1 MERIK
6 PHLALLI
13 GNSIWAIN
21 YPLYHIIF
29 SNGVRASAMLE
40 LSLVVAALFSFVP
53 LLWSKAERVER
64 GDIKFLVA
72 AAILSGLLRKG
83 LVIFSLSLTS
93 PVDASIIASLVPI
106 MALVVSVV
114 MGIDR
119 FTLPRVVGI
128 LLGMGGAMAIIL
140 SSNSSAVAHS
150 ALKGNMLMVVY
161 TLAAALYMVWLQ
173 PLFRRYKP
181 ITLLRW
187 VYSLSALMFL
197 PFSAE
202 AVATTPFSGMS
213 AHILLATIFVILV
226 PTFLPNLLLNYALGR
241 VTPTISSIY
250 SYIQPI
256 LAIAVSVWLGLDK
269 LRWEV
274 PVYGAVIIAGVA
286 LVIDS
291 YSRRGGAKGAPSDRQ
306 KVY

>member
-13 GNSIWAIN
+13 ANCIWAIN
-21 YPLYHIIF
+21 YPLYHIIYAH
-29 SNGVRASAMLE
+29 GIKASAMLE
-40 LSLVVAALFSFVP
+40 LSLAVAAVMSFIP
-53 LLWSKAERVER
+53 LLWSKGERVAR
-64 GDIKFLVA
+64 SDIKYLVA
-72 AAILSGLLRKG
+72 AAVLSGLLRKG

-106 MALVVSVV
+106 MALIVSVV
-114 MGIDR
+114 MGVDR
-119 FTLPRVVGI
+119 FTMPRVAGI

-140 SSNSSAVAHS
+140 SSNSSAQAHS
-150 ALKGNMLMVVY
+150 AVTGNMLMIIY
-161 TLAAALYMVWLQ
+161 TLAAALYMVWLG
-173 PLFRRYKP
+173 PLFKRYKP

-197 PFSAE
+197 PFSTE
-202 AVATTPFSGMS
+202 AIATTHFSDMS
-213 AHILLATIFVILV
+213 THILLATLFVIAV
-226 PTFLPNLLLNYALGR
+226 PTFIPNLLLNFALGR

-256 LAIAVSVWLGLDK
+256 LAIAISVGLGLEK

-274 PVYGAVIIAGVA
+274 LIYGAVIVAGVA
-286 LVIDS
+286 LVIAS
-291 YSRRGGAKGAPSDRQ
+291 YTKASHSRKSD
-306 KVY
+306 

>member
-1 MERIK
+1 MQRIK
-6 PHLALLI
+6 PHLALLLA
-13 GNSIWAIN
+13 NSIWAIN
-21 YPLYHIIF
+21 YPLYNIIY
-29 SNGVRASAMLE
+29 SHGAKASAMLE
-40 LSLVVAALFSFVP
+40 LSLVVAAVMSFVP

-64 GDIKFLVA
+64 GDIKYLIA
-72 AAILSGLLRKG
+72 AAVLSGLLRKG

-106 MALVVSVV
+106 TALVVSVV

-119 FTLPRVVGI
+119 FTTPRVVGI

-140 SSNSSAVAHS
+140 GSNSSAAAHS
-150 ALKGNMLMVVY
+150 ALAGNLMMVVY

-173 PLFRRYKP
+173 PLFKRYKP

-202 AVATTPFSGMS
+202 AVATTHFAGMS
-213 AHILLATIFVILV
+213 THLLWATIFVIVV
-226 PTFLPNLLLNYALGR
+226 PTFLPNFLLNYALGR

-256 LAIAVSVWLGLDK
+256 LAIVVSVSLGLEK

-274 PVYGAVIIAGVA
+274 IVYGAVIVAGVA

-291 YSRRGGAKGAPSDRQ
+291 YSKRARA
-306 KVY
+306 